1 VAGVRSYAGAR
12 AVSTGQPWTARTET
26 GEIDAVA
33 FDLTADSR
41 ATFTFKQGDEATL
54 WVAFESGE
62 ALLVSE
68 PFTFRHRVQV
78 GDTLRLLTD
87 AGWRTFPIAGVF
99 FDYGSDLGVVFM
111 SRTTYDRH
119 YRDRRITTMALYLHA
134 GLDPET
140 AVGAIRELVPPD
152 EDVLI
157 RSNRT
162 LRTLSMEVFDRTFAI
177 TSVLQLLA
185 LGVAGIGVL
194 SALMALQLE
203 RRRELAVWRAIGFTP
218 AQVFRYVTMQT
229 GLMGLFAGILAVPLG
244 LVLAAMLVFVINK
257 RSFGWTMQF
266 DPSPDVLV
274 LAIGLSVGAALLAGL
289 YPSWRMSRANPSMA
303 VRED

>member
-1 VAGVRSYAGAR
+1 
-12 AVSTGQPWTARTET
+12 
-26 GEIDAVA
+26 
-33 FDLTADSR
+33 
-41 ATFTFKQGDEATL
+41 
-54 WVAFESGE
+54 
-62 ALLVSE
+62 
-68 PFTFRHRVQV
+68 
-78 GDTLRLLTD
+78 
-87 AGWRTFPIAGVF
+87 
-99 FDYGSDLGVVFM
+99 
-111 SRTTYDRH
+111 
-119 YRDRRITTMALYLHA
+119 
-134 GLDPET
+134 
-140 AVGAIRELVPPD
+140 
-152 EDVLI
+152 
-157 RSNRT
+157 
-162 LRTLSMEVFDRTFAI
+162 MEVFDRTFAI